1 MTKTVSV
8 RRFRAELWS
17 LLDDVT
23 LRGEHVV
30 VTRNGRP
37 EATLISVDEYE
48 SLEETAEILSDPETM
63 AAIEEGLADFVRG
76 DYTTLAEFQAE
87 HTARRPDDS

>member
-8 RRFRAELWS
+8 RRFRAELSS

-30 VTRNGRP
+30 VTRNGCP

-48 SLEETAEILSDPETM
+48 SLEETAETM
-63 AAIEEGLADFVRG
+63 AAIEEGLADFARG
-76 DYTTLAEFQAE
+76 DYITLAEFQAE
-87 HTARRPDDS
+87 HTARQPDDS